1 MKKNFLSVIILI
13 SLILMVSCGK
23 NEKKPFG
30 AEDIDYDKVE
40 GINKEGPAIETDHIE
55 NKPPMGDKTVIVE
68 VGPPH
73 VDYPDIKVE
82 PTADLEE
89 DPDYGGIPIVIKGN
103 GNNGS

>member
-1 MKKNFLSVIILI
+1 MKKNFLSVVLLI
-13 SLILMVSCGK
+13 SLILMLK
-23 NEKKPFG
+23 
-30 AEDIDYDKVE
+30 ILLE